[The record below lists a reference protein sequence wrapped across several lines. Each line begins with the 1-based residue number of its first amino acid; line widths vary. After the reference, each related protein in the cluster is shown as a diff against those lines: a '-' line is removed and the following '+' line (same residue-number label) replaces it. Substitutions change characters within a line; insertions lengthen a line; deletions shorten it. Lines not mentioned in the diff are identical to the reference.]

1 MINAAPRFE
10 VVVMVANY
18 DCYDRITGWRG
29 RRAAV
34 AHTAAWAHAVCNRF
48 DVDHDIYAEVREIA
62 TGKRVVREFAPIE
75 WSEED
80 FPF

>member
-1 MINAAPRFE
+1 MASTAPRFE

-34 AHTAAWAHAVCNRF
+34 TQTAGWAHALCDRF
-48 DVDHDIYAEVREIA
+48 DIDHDIYAEVREIA
-62 TGKRVVREFAPIE
+62 TGKRVMRQPAPAPVEVE
-75 WSEED
+75 WL
-80 FPF
+80 F